1 MRIFRIVLLGLA
13 MALFAINFW
22 AIDYQDFWGKNSP
35 WAYPRI
41 LAAFII
47 VIFVLR
53 MVKRDIKN
61 KER

>member
-1 MRIFRIVLLGLA
+1 MRIFRIGLLGLA
-13 MALFAINFW
+13 MALFAINFC
-22 AIDYQDFWGKNSP
+22 AIDNHDEMGKNSQ
-35 WAYPRI
+35 WAYLRI

>member
-22 AIDYQDFWGKNSP
+22 AIDYQDLWGKNSQ
-35 WAYPRI
+35 WAYFRI

-61 KER
+61 KKR

>member
-22 AIDYQDFWGKNSP
+22 AIYYQDLWGKNSQ
-35 WAYPRI
+35 WAYLRI

>member
-13 MALFAINFW
+13 MA
-22 AIDYQDFWGKNSP
+22 YQDLWGKNSQ
-35 WAYPRI
+35 WAYLRI

>member
-22 AIDYQDFWGKNSP
+22 AIDYQDLWGKNSQ
-35 WAYPRI
+35 WAYHRI

-53 MVKRDIKN
+53 MVKQDIRN
-61 KER
+61 KKR